1 MNLFLVDE
9 IHMIGCDN
17 RGSNLEII
25 MNRFLAAQ
33 RDVKEMRIA
42 CMSASLSDKNLEEI
56 FKWLSAVKI

>member
-25 MNRFLAAQ
+25 INRFLAAQ
-33 RDVKEMRIA
+33 RDVKDAEDAEDMRIA
-42 CMSASLSDKNLEEI
+42 CMSASLRD
-56 FKWLSAVKI
+56 